1 MRRILILAALL
12 VLAIIPAW
20 APAPQPS
27 ITDQV
32 NAMAA
37 NAGQIIASFRG
48 KIMAQQQQ
56 IAADAAQIAALKAQ
70 VAKLT
75 PKPAKP

>member
-1 MRRILILAALL
+1 MRRIPILAAAIALL
-12 VLAIIPAW
+12 ATPAF
-20 APAPQPS
+20 AQAPQPS

-48 KIMAQQQQ
+48 EIMAQQQQ
-56 IAADAAQIAALKAQ
+56 LAADAAQIAALRAQ
-70 VAKLT
+70 VAAKK
-75 PKPAKP
+75 KPVAP